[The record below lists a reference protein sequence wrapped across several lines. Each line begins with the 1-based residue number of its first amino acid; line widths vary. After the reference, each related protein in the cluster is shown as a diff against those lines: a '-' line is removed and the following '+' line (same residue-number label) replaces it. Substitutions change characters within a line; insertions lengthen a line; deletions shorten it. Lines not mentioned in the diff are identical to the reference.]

1 MTKSLGLGLAL
12 LVGCAGNGVAAQS
25 PLLAGEEDVSTPIG
39 DGDMPLGLDTSSI
52 KRPLRGAIVSVKAV
66 ADSGGLGR
74 RATWF
79 DVEVAGD
86 DVASTRTVRVSTK
99 GRLPFTAGDMLDV
112 RWSKRPIGWDAWAI
126 DMELRDAA
134 GALWAGLYT
143 SMDDHDGWTLE
154 MLPAADGIPCR
165 VAVTHLSRRAV
176 VPTGA
181 WRKLEAPDGVWAAS
195 AECPGPPPS
204 PPGAPPIP
212 DYSPDPTVV
221 QVSRLA
227 RP

>member
-1 MTKSLGLGLAL
+1 M
-12 LVGCAGNGVAAQS
+12 
-25 PLLAGEEDVSTPIG
+25 G
-39 DGDMPLGLDTSSI
+39 DGDLPLALDTSSI
-52 KRPLRGAIVSVKAV
+52 KRALRGVIVSVKTV
-66 ADSGGLGR
+66 ADSVG
-74 RATWF
+74 WF
-79 DVEVAGD
+79 DVEIAGD

-112 RWSKRPIGWDAWAI
+112 RWSKRAIGWDAWAI

-143 SMDDHDGWTLE
+143 SMDEHDGWTFE
-154 MLPAADGIPCR
+154 VLPAADGMPCR
-165 VAVTHLSRRAV
+165 VAVTHLGRRAV

-181 WRKLEAPDGVWAAS
+181 WRKLEASDGVWAAS

-204 PPGAPPIP
+204 LPGAPPIP
-212 DYSPDPTVV
+212 DYAPDPTVV

-227 RP
+227 SP